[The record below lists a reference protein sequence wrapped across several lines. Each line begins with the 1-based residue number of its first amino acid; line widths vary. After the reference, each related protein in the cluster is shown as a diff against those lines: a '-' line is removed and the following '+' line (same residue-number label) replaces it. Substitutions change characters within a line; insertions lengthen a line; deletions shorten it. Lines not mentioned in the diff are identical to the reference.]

1 MVRTLLAL
9 QGGLLRGAL
18 AQVLSAE
25 HDIEIVG
32 EVDSPRRLRAAVR
45 AERPD
50 VAVVE
55 FDMLTVAELVRLAT
69 AEPTAESSLDAR
81 VESGTAPAAGK
92 RRAVVP
98 TAREESGTDPTAR
111 EPGTDPIAREPGT
124 DPIAREPG
132 TDPTAQEEPGTDPAV
147 TARAGTGS
155 PSRPAGP
162 PVGALLVLVEQRRA
176 GRLGPL
182 LAEHGHR
189 IGFLSREVPPGR
201 IVDGV
206 RQLAEGRV
214 VLDPDLVV
222 AALEVADSPL
232 TNREREV
239 LDVVAEGHPVQEIAE
254 RLVLSAGT
262 VRNHLSRI
270 MAKTGARTRWEA
282 VRIARESGWL

>member
-18 AQVLSAE
+18 AQLLSAE

-32 EVDSPRRLRAAVR
+32 EVDSPHHLRAAVR

-50 VAVVE
+50 VAVIE
-55 FDMLTVAELVRLAT
+55 FGMLPVAELIHLAT
-69 AEPTAESSLDAR
+69 AD
-81 VESGTAPAAGK
+81 PAADF
-92 RRAVVP
+92 
-98 TAREESGTDPTAR
+98 TA
-111 EPGTDPIAREPGT
+111 
-124 DPIAREPG
+124 
-132 TDPTAQEEPGTDPAV
+132 DPAGDPYSSV
-147 TARAGTGS
+147 TGADPVATDVAGGPHPRQLVAPPATLVGS
-155 PSRPAGP
+155 
-162 PVGALLVLVEQRRA
+162 LLVLVEQRRA
-176 GRLGPL
+176 GRLGPV

-189 IGFLSREVPPGR
+189 IGFLSRDVPPGR

-206 RQLAEGRV
+206 RQLAGGRV

-222 AALEVADSPL
+222 AALEVAHSPL

-239 LDVVAEGHPVQEIAE
+239 LDVVAEGHPVQEIAD

>member
-18 AQVLSAE
+18 AQLLSAE

-32 EVDSPRRLRAAVR
+32 EVDSPDHLRAAVR

-50 VAVVE
+50 VAVIE
-55 FDMLTVAELVRLAT
+55 FDMLTVAELIHLAT
-69 AEPTAESSLDAR
+69 ADSTADPAGDPYSSVTGA
-81 VESGTAPAAGK
+81 EPAA
-92 RRAVVP
+92 
-98 TAREESGTDPTAR
+98 TDLA
-111 EPGTDPIAREPGT
+111 GDPHPRQLVAP
-124 DPIAREPG
+124 
-132 TDPTAQEEPGTDPAV
+132 PATLV
-147 TARAGTGS
+147 GS
-155 PSRPAGP
+155 
-162 PVGALLVLVEQRRA
+162 LLVLVEQRRA
-176 GRLGPL
+176 GRLGHV

-189 IGFLSREVPPGR
+189 IGFLSRDVPPGR

-239 LDVVAEGHPVQEIAE
+239 LDVVAEGHPVQEIAD

>member
-18 AQVLSAE
+18 AQLLSAE

-32 EVDSPRRLRAAVR
+32 EVDSPHHLRAAVR

-69 AEPTAESSLDAR
+69 ADP
-81 VESGTAPAAGK
+81 TAPADE
-92 RRAVVP
+92 P
-98 TAREESGTDPTAR
+98 TTA
-111 EPGTDPIAREPGT
+111 
-124 DPIAREPG
+124 PG
-132 TDPTAQEEPGTDPAV
+132 TDPTVAGAADDRSPHPPA
-147 TARAGTGS
+147 A
-155 PSRPAGP
+155 P
-162 PVGALLVLVEQRRA
+162 PVGSLLVLVEQRRA

-182 LAEHGHR
+182 LAEYGHR
-189 IGFLSREVPPGR
+189 IGFLSRDVPPGR

>member
-32 EVDSPRRLRAAVR
+32 EVDSPHQLRAAVR

-50 VAVVE
+50 VAVIE
-55 FDMLTVAELVRLAT
+55 FDMLTVAELIHLAT
-69 AEPTAESSLDAR
+69 AEPGADPMADP
-81 VESGTAPAAGK
+81 GAGAIG
-92 RRAVVP
+92 RAD
-98 TAREESGTDPTAR
+98 T
-111 EPGTDPIAREPGT
+111 
-124 DPIAREPG
+124 
-132 TDPTAQEEPGTDPAV
+132 V
-147 TARAGTGS
+147 TAGCGPVATDIVGAASLRQRTASPVTRAGS
-155 PSRPAGP
+155 
-162 PVGALLVLVEQRRA
+162 LLVLVEQRRA
-176 GRLGPL
+176 GRLGSV
-182 LAEHGHR
+182 LAEYGNR
-189 IGFLSREVPPGR
+189 IGFLSRDVPPGR

-222 AALEVADSPL
+222 AALEVAASPL

-239 LDVVAEGHPVQEIAE
+239 LDVVAEGHPVQEIAD
-254 RLVLSAGT
+254 RLVLSTGT

>member
-18 AQVLSAE
+18 AQLLAAE

-32 EVDSPRRLRAAVR
+32 EVDSPHHLRAAVR

-55 FDMLTVAELVRLAT
+55 FDMLTVTELVRLAT
-69 AEPTAESSLDAR
+69 LGVAEPV
-81 VESGTAPAAGK
+81 VETTPAAGGGSTAPALCS
-92 RRAVVP
+92 P
-98 TAREESGTDPTAR
+98 TEPTS
-111 EPGTDPIAREPGT
+111 T
-124 DPIAREPG
+124 
-132 TDPTAQEEPGTDPAV
+132 
-147 TARAGTGS
+147 
-155 PSRPAGP
+155 
-162 PVGALLVLVEQRRA
+162 PVGSLLVLVEQRRA
-176 GRLGPL
+176 GRLGPV

-189 IGFLSREVPPGR
+189 IGFLSRDVPPGR
-201 IVDGV
+201 IVDGI

-222 AALEVADSPL
+222 AALEVADNPL

>member
-69 AEPTAESSLDAR
+69 ADLAAESLADALVERGTDPAAPTAGEQP
-81 VESGTAPAAGK
+81 GTDPTT
-92 RRAVVP
+92 P
-98 TAREESGTDPTAR
+98 TAREESGTDPTTMRA
-111 EPGTDPIAREPGT
+111 
-124 DPIAREPG
+124 
-132 TDPTAQEEPGTDPAV
+132 TASA
-147 TARAGTGS
+147 ATGS

-162 PVGALLVLVEQRRA
+162 LVGALLVLVEQRRA

-222 AALEVADSPL
+222 AALEVAASPL

>member
-69 AEPTAESSLDAR
+69 ADLAAESLADAL
-81 VESGTAPAAGK
+81 VE
-92 RRAVVP
+92 R
-98 TAREESGTDPTAR
+98 GTDPAAPTAG
-111 EPGTDPIAREPGT
+111 EQ
-124 DPIAREPG
+124 PG
-132 TDPTAQEEPGTDPAV
+132 TDPTTMRA
-147 TARAGTGS
+147 TASAATGS

-162 PVGALLVLVEQRRA
+162 LVGALLVLVEQRRA

-222 AALEVADSPL
+222 AALEVAASPL

>member
-18 AQVLSAE
+18 AQLLSAE

-32 EVDSPRRLRAAVR
+32 EVDSPRHLRAALL
-45 AERPD
+45 AQRPD

-55 FDMLTVAELVRLAT
+55 FDMLTVAELVRLA
-69 AEPTAESSLDAR
+69 
-81 VESGTAPAAGK
+81 AADFTTGF
-92 RRAVVP
+92 
-98 TAREESGTDPTAR
+98 TTGST
-111 EPGTDPIAREPGT
+111 
-124 DPIAREPG
+124 
-132 TDPTAQEEPGTDPAV
+132 TDPAV
-147 TARAGTGS
+147 ALTAVPGADSTTPPGVG
-155 PSRPAGP
+155 PAGADAVTEPSPQQPAAP
-162 PVGALLVLVEQRRA
+162 PVGSLLVLVEQRRA
-176 GRLGPL
+176 GRLGPV

-239 LDVVAEGHPVQEIAE
+239 LDVVAEGHPVQEIAA

>member
-18 AQVLSAE
+18 AQLLAAE

-32 EVDSPRRLRAAVR
+32 EVDSPHHLRAAVR

-55 FDMLTVAELVRLAT
+55 FDMLTVTELVRLAT
-69 AEPTAESSLDAR
+69 LGVAEPVVETTPAGGGEPTA
-81 VESGTAPAAGK
+81 TAPAP
-92 RRAVVP
+92 RSP
-98 TAREESGTDPTAR
+98 TEPMTA
-111 EPGTDPIAREPGT
+111 
-124 DPIAREPG
+124 
-132 TDPTAQEEPGTDPAV
+132 
-147 TARAGTGS
+147 
-155 PSRPAGP
+155 
-162 PVGALLVLVEQRRA
+162 PVGSLLVLVEQRRA
-176 GRLGPL
+176 GRLGPV

-189 IGFLSREVPPGR
+189 IGFLSRDVPPGR

-214 VLDPDLVV
+214 VLDPDLVL

>member
-18 AQVLSAE
+18 AQLLAAE

-32 EVDSPRRLRAAVR
+32 EVDSPHHLRAAVR

-55 FDMLTVAELVRLAT
+55 FDMLTVTELVRLAT
-69 AEPTAESSLDAR
+69 LGVAEPV
-81 VESGTAPAAGK
+81 VETTPAGGGEPTPTTPAPRSPTEPMTAP
-92 RRAVVP
+92 V
-98 TAREESGTDPTAR
+98 
-111 EPGTDPIAREPGT
+111 
-124 DPIAREPG
+124 
-132 TDPTAQEEPGTDPAV
+132 
-147 TARAGTGS
+147 GS
-155 PSRPAGP
+155 
-162 PVGALLVLVEQRRA
+162 LLVLVEQRRA
-176 GRLGPL
+176 GRLGPV

-189 IGFLSREVPPGR
+189 IGFLSRDVPPGR

-214 VLDPDLVV
+214 VLDPDLVL

>member
-18 AQVLSAE
+18 AQLLSAE

-32 EVDSPRRLRAAVR
+32 EVDSPHHLRAAVR

-50 VAVVE
+50 VAVIE
-55 FDMLTVAELVRLAT
+55 FDMVTVAELIHLAT
-69 AEPTAESSLDAR
+69 AD
-81 VESGTAPAAGK
+81 PAADC
-92 RRAVVP
+92 
-98 TAREESGTDPTAR
+98 TADPGGDPYSSVTGADPVATDVASGPRPRQLVA
-111 EPGTDPIAREPGT
+111 P
-124 DPIAREPG
+124 
-132 TDPTAQEEPGTDPAV
+132 PA
-147 TARAGTGS
+147 TL
-155 PSRPAGP
+155 
-162 PVGALLVLVEQRRA
+162 VGALLVLVEQRRA
-176 GRLGPL
+176 GRLGPV

-189 IGFLSREVPPGR
+189 IGFLSRDVPPGR

-239 LDVVAEGHPVQEIAE
+239 LDVVAEGHPVQEIAD

>member
-18 AQVLSAE
+18 AQLLSAE

-32 EVDSPRRLRAAVR
+32 EVDSPHHLRAAVR

-50 VAVVE
+50 VAVIE
-55 FDMLTVAELVRLAT
+55 FDMLSVAELITLAT
-69 AEPTAESSLDAR
+69 ADPTTEFDDDAHSR
-81 VESGTAPAAGK
+81 MTGADPVATDIADDPSPHQCAAPAA
-92 RRAVVP
+92 
-98 TAREESGTDPTAR
+98 TH
-111 EPGTDPIAREPGT
+111 
-124 DPIAREPG
+124 
-132 TDPTAQEEPGTDPAV
+132 
-147 TARAGTGS
+147 
-155 PSRPAGP
+155 
-162 PVGALLVLVEQRRA
+162 VGALLVLVEQRRA
-176 GRLGPL
+176 GRLGPV

-189 IGFLSREVPPGR
+189 IGFLSRDVPPGR

-239 LDVVAEGHPVQEIAE
+239 LDVVAEGHPVQEIAD
-254 RLVLSAGT
+254 RMVLSAGT

>member
-18 AQVLSAE
+18 AQLLSAE

-32 EVDSPRRLRAAVR
+32 EVDSPHHLRAAVR

-50 VAVVE
+50 VAVIE
-55 FDMLTVAELVRLAT
+55 FDMLTVAELIHLAT
-69 AEPTAESSLDAR
+69 A
-81 VESGTAPAAGK
+81 
-92 RRAVVP
+92 
-98 TAREESGTDPTAR
+98 
-111 EPGTDPIAREPGT
+111 
-124 DPIAREPG
+124 
-132 TDPTAQEEPGTDPAV
+132 DPAGDPYSSV
-147 TARAGTGS
+147 TGADPVATDVAGGPHPRQLVAPPATLVGS
-155 PSRPAGP
+155 
-162 PVGALLVLVEQRRA
+162 LLVLVEQRRA
-176 GRLGPL
+176 GRLGPV

-189 IGFLSREVPPGR
+189 IGFLSRDVPPGR

-222 AALEVADSPL
+222 AALEVAASPL

-239 LDVVAEGHPVQEIAE
+239 LDVVAEGHPVQEIAD

>member
-18 AQVLSAE
+18 AQLLAAE

-32 EVDSPRRLRAAVR
+32 EVDSPHQLRAAVR

-55 FDMLTVAELVRLAT
+55 FDMLTVTELVRLAT
-69 AEPTAESSLDAR
+69 LGVPESVVDD
-81 VESGTAPAAGK
+81 TPAAGDEST
-92 RRAVVP
+92 ATVP
-98 TAREESGTDPTAR
+98 GPRPPT
-111 EPGTDPIAREPGT
+111 EPIT
-124 DPIAREPG
+124 
-132 TDPTAQEEPGTDPAV
+132 V
-147 TARAGTGS
+147 
-155 PSRPAGP
+155 

-176 GRLGPL
+176 GRLGPV

-189 IGFLSREVPPGR
+189 IGFLSRDVPPGR

-282 VRIARESGWL
+282 VRIARDSGWL

>member
-32 EVDSPRRLRAAVR
+32 EVDSPRRLRAAVQ

-69 AEPTAESSLDAR
+69 ADPAARSAPGARGEPGTGPAVPAAR
-81 VESGTAPAAGK
+81 KAPDTDPTSPAAGTG
-92 RRAVVP
+92 P
-98 TAREESGTDPTAR
+98 TTTAATADTDVGP
-111 EPGTDPIAREPGT
+111 
-124 DPIAREPG
+124 
-132 TDPTAQEEPGTDPAV
+132 
-147 TARAGTGS
+147 
-155 PSRPAGP
+155 PSRRTGP

-189 IGFLSREVPPGR
+189 IGFLSREVPPAR

-282 VRIARESGWL
+282 VRIAREAGWL

>member
-69 AEPTAESSLDAR
+69 AEPTAEPSLDAR
-81 VESGTAPAAGK
+81 VESGTGPAAGK
-92 RRAVVP
+92 RRAIVP
-98 TAREESGTDPTAR
+98 IDRKEPGADPTAR
-111 EPGTDPIAREPGT
+111 EPGTDLTAR
-124 DPIAREPG
+124 
-132 TDPTAQEEPGTDPAV
+132 EEPGTDPAV
-147 TARAGTGS
+147 TVRAGTGS

>member
-18 AQVLSAE
+18 AQLLAAE

-32 EVDSPRRLRAAVR
+32 EVDSPHHLRAAVR

-55 FDMLTVAELVRLAT
+55 FDMLTVTELVRLAT
-69 AEPTAESSLDAR
+69 LGVAESV
-81 VESGTAPAAGK
+81 VETSPAAGYESTATTTAPAP
-92 RRAVVP
+92 RPP
-98 TAREESGTDPTAR
+98 TEPMTA
-111 EPGTDPIAREPGT
+111 
-124 DPIAREPG
+124 
-132 TDPTAQEEPGTDPAV
+132 
-147 TARAGTGS
+147 
-155 PSRPAGP
+155 
-162 PVGALLVLVEQRRA
+162 PVGSLLVLVEQRRA
-176 GRLGPL
+176 GRLGPV

-189 IGFLSREVPPGR
+189 IGFLSRDVPPGR

-254 RLVLSAGT
+254 RLMLSAGT

>member
-18 AQVLSAE
+18 AQLLAAE

-32 EVDSPRRLRAAVR
+32 EVDSPHHLRAAVR

-55 FDMLTVAELVRLAT
+55 FDMLTVTELVRLAT
-69 AEPTAESSLDAR
+69 LGVAEPV
-81 VESGTAPAAGK
+81 VETTPAGGGEPTPTAP
-92 RRAVVP
+92 VP
-98 TAREESGTDPTAR
+98 RSPTEPMTA
-111 EPGTDPIAREPGT
+111 
-124 DPIAREPG
+124 
-132 TDPTAQEEPGTDPAV
+132 
-147 TARAGTGS
+147 
-155 PSRPAGP
+155 
-162 PVGALLVLVEQRRA
+162 PVGSLLVLVEQRRA
-176 GRLGPL
+176 GRLGPV

-189 IGFLSREVPPGR
+189 IGFLSRDVPPGR

-214 VLDPDLVV
+214 VLDPDLVL